1 MGALMGSG
9 ESTEAM
15 PRIAKV
21 LSAKGVEKI
30 KTPGLHAVGGVP
42 GLALQVAPPQSR
54 SWILRF
60 SLDGCRRDLGLGS
73 FSEVTL
79 EEAREAAFEAR
90 KLIRQG
96 LNPIAQ
102 RAKRI
107 PAPESRSFK
116 VAAAAFIASKRDGWK
131 NAKHAE
137 QWTSVLETYAYPI
150 IGKLDVGEVDTAAI
164 LRVLQQDYE
173 RPGASAPQPLWTAIP
188 ETASRLRGRIEA
200 VLDAARVGGHRTGD
214 NPARWK
220 GHLEHILPAK
230 SSLPRGKERHHP
242 ALPYDDA
249 PAFMQHLRSA
259 EGTGA
264 RALEFAILTAARS
277 GQVRGASWSE
287 VDLEKGVWT
296 IPANRMKAEREH
308 RVPLPA
314 AGLELLRNLPKIG
327 GTSLM
332 FPAPRGGPLSD
343 MTLAAVIKRMNEGR
357 AGVRWK
363 DNEGRPAVPHGFR
376 STFKDWCTERTNY
389 PNELSELAL
398 AHQVPDKV
406 EAAYRRGDMF
416 EKRRRMMDAWA
427 AFLAKQPATNITPL
441 RKSA

>member
-1 MGALMGSG
+1 
-9 ESTEAM
+9 M

-21 LSAKGVEKI
+21 LSAKAVEKI
-30 KTPGLHAVGGVP
+30 KTPGVHAVGGVP
-42 GLALQVAPPQSR
+42 GLALQVAPPTGR

-60 SLDGCRRDLGLGS
+60 SLDGRRRDLGLGS
-73 FSEVTL
+73 CSEVSL

-90 KLIRQG
+90 RLIRQG
-96 LNPIAQ
+96 VNPIAQ
-102 RAKRI
+102 RARRSS
-107 PAPESRSFK
+107 APETRTFK
-116 VAAAAFIASKRDGWK
+116 TAALALVASKRDGWK

-137 QWTSVLETYAYPI
+137 QWTSVFEAYAFPV
-150 IGKLDVGEVDTAAI
+150 IGHLAVDEVDTPAV
-164 LRVLQQDYE
+164 LRVLQQDY
-173 RPGASAPQPLWTAIP
+173 RRSSADAPQPLWTAIP

-220 GHLEHILPAK
+220 GHLEHILPTK
-230 SSLPRGKERHHP
+230 SSLPRGKEKHHP
-242 ALPYDDA
+242 ALPYDEA
-249 PAFMQHLRSA
+249 ASFMLELRAA
-259 EGTGA
+259 EGIGA

-277 GQVRGASWSE
+277 GQVRGATWPE
-287 VDLEKGVWT
+287 IDLDKGVWT
-296 IPANRMKAEREH
+296 IPASRMKAARDH

-314 AGLELLRNLPKIG
+314 AALELLRALPRVG
-327 GTSLM
+327 GTDLI
-332 FPAPRGGPLSD
+332 FPAPRGGELSD
-343 MTLAAVIKRMNEGR
+343 MTLSAVIKRMNEGR

-427 AFLAKQPATNITPL
+427 AFLGKTPASNITPL